1 MMRIVLVI
9 GSEGISF
16 TLGYFIIVFIF
27 INYTDS
33 NRTSIFNIETIVDSL
48 ENQLKIDLYLFDWVL
63 TLII

>member
-1 MMRIVLVI
+1 MRIVLVI
-9 GSEGISF
+9 GSDGISF

-48 ENQLKIDLYLFDWVL
+48 ENN
-63 TLII
+63 